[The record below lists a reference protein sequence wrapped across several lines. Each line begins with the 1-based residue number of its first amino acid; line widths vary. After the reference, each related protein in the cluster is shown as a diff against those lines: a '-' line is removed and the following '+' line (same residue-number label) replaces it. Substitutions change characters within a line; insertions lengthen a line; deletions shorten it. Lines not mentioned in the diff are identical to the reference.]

1 MMRASPRRVVKS
13 MFVVSML
20 GFLIINFNL
29 FMDNEPDVTS
39 STPAP
44 AAVDTKQIFK
54 DAMPPDKNGDDS
66 IDYAIPPRHLA
77 VHANNSDKD
86 APPPVHDPVVINKPG
101 KPLKNSKDISELL
114 KFPGRHAHAQ
124 NSSGHAVTV
133 GRQYV
138 TVGTDPTDIKHYIA
152 QVNKA
157 QQIRNTDRFDLPSSE
172 NSIVIVIQVHN
183 RTEYLKL
190 LIESF
195 RTARHIENTILIF
208 SHDYFSDEVNQLIF
222 DIDFCLVSTCVC
234 TCLICIVITAIYINY
249 VDHPPPRQ
257 QFVCLIF
264 VFFFYSLATRFKHS
278 G

>member
-1 MMRASPRRVVKS
+1 
-13 MFVVSML
+13 
-20 GFLIINFNL
+20 
-29 FMDNEPDVTS
+29 MDNEPDVTS

-86 APPPVHDPVVINKPG
+86 APPPVHHSVVINKPG

-124 NSSGHAVTV
+124 NNSGHAVTV

-222 DIDFCLVSTCVC
+222 DIDFCLVSTC
-234 TCLICIVITAIYINY
+234 TCLRVVITVIYITY
-249 VDHPPPRQ
+249 VDHPPPGSSSH
-257 QFVCLIF
+257 VHVS
-264 VFFFYSLATRFKHS
+264 VFFAFLSNKVATFRLTCCHSSFKNKK
-278 G
+278 